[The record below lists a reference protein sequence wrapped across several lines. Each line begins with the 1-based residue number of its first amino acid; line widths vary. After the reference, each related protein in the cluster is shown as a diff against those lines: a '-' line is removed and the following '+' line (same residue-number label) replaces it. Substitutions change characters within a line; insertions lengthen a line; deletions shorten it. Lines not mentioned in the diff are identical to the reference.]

1 MCLPLI
7 SPVTLCV
14 PTWLVGSSLAL
25 KKFLHY
31 EDILFILLCPKPIF
45 LVFWVN
51 VQSRHLKN
59 ISLLENLSKCFS
71 ASFFFC
77 YILYLA
83 RQRVFS
89 LVPIQF
95 VFGVYMCMGC
105 IHLYIYASAYV
116 WTSVNIY
123 VYRMSVRIHGVPV
136 CAGICKCVPP
146 RVHVALWE
154 CVVCIHV
161 CLLIVLPWRQ
171 EAWTTQKG

>member
-25 KKFLHY
+25 KKILTLWGHLIYPFVSQAHFSCFLS
-31 EDILFILLCPKPIF
+31 ESTKQAF
-45 LVFWVN
+45 
-51 VQSRHLKN
+51 KN

-89 LVPIQF
+89 LVPSQF